1 MKLRLKPSY
10 CIPVFST
17 VNPKIVKMSM
27 EAYVS
32 RAPKRPKSTRMD
44 LNKALNI
51 MGYNGWSELVPGNY
65 FII

>member
-1 MKLRLKPSY
+1 
-10 CIPVFST
+10 
-17 VNPKIVKMSM
+17 MSM

>member
-1 MKLRLKPSY
+1 
-10 CIPVFST
+10 
-17 VNPKIVKMSM
+17 MSM

-32 RAPKRPKSTRMD
+32 RAPRKPKSTRMD

-65 FII
+65 FDIRDRMIINIKISIMH

>member
-1 MKLRLKPSY
+1 
-10 CIPVFST
+10 
-17 VNPKIVKMSM
+17 M

-32 RAPKRPKSTRMD
+32 RAPRKPKSTRMD

-65 FII
+65 FDI